1 MKNMNTMKTL
11 FDLNEHLAGHFTL
24 GEMLRSGQAIRLGI
38 DNIPGEVEV
47 EALRALCQNVLEPL
61 RQQFG
66 RILISSG
73 YRCERLNKAVGG
85 VANSQHLLGEAADIH
100 CSSIVQAQ
108 RYFDY
113 IACHLDFDQLLLERR
128 LRNGC
133 CWIHVSYA
141 GERNRKIKGTFSVR

>member
-1 MKNMNTMKTL
+1 MKTHHIN
-11 FDLNEHLAGHFTL
+11 FDERLAEHFTL
-24 GEMLRSGQAIRLGI
+24 REMIASGKAMKLKI
-38 DNIPGEVEV
+38 DNTPD
-47 EALRALCQNVLEPL
+47 EASVARLRTLCQHVLEPI
-61 RQQFG
+61 RRRFG
-66 RILISSG
+66 RTIVSSG
-73 YRCERLNKAVGG
+73 YRCKELNDAVGG
-85 VANSQHLLGEAADIH
+85 VDNSQHLSGQAADIH